1 MRLAENLLSSAFALK
16 LYFCFAARCIIYPL
30 SACSKAEILK
40 IFALFMA
47 RNTKIDQTRGALI
60 ALVIIGHIVLGS
72 VHEQVVRYAIYAFH
86 MPLFIALSGYL
97 INTPTLQAQGFAVT
111 LKRYWQRA
119 LKPFAL
125 AFAFFTGVL
134 ALHAWQE
141 GRLDGLW
148 FANALLTP
156 YYHLWFVPTLVIWVI
171 GLAIILKVRI
181 PLWFTLLG
189 SVAVSLLWASSNLE
203 WLPKVLAV
211 LVSKKVVY
219 FFSFFVLGVWLRR
232 LHNQA
237 KLTDLGRFKL
247 IMWLIVMIAFAAY
260 WQGIGPAHTPLK
272 AISWYSLNTALFGL
286 CLSWIT
292 TWTPTVSSVIK
303 TPTVSGTKSAQFGA
317 RHSMAQL
324 LEMMGRLSLPIY
336 LWHVLPMFLLKGF
349 DLHESHTVWY
359 YLISIVACLG
369 LVYAVRAGENRSAWA
384 DAWFYGVPN
393 STPLA
398 VDPTVT
404 VK

>member
-1 MRLAENLLSSAFALK
+1 MG
-16 LYFCFAARCIIYPL
+16 
-30 SACSKAEILK
+30 
-40 IFALFMA
+40 
-47 RNTKIDQTRGALI
+47 RNTRIDQTRGVLI
-60 ALVIIGHIVLGS
+60 ALVIVGHIVLGS
-72 VHEQVVRYAIYAFH
+72 VHEQIVRYAIYAFH

-97 INTPTLQAQGFAVT
+97 INTPTLQSQSFAAT
-111 LKRYWQRA
+111 LWRYWQRA

-125 AFAFFTGVL
+125 AFVFFTGVL
-134 ALHAWQE
+134 AVHAWQE
-141 GRLDGLW
+141 DRLDGAWWL
-148 FANALLTP
+148 NAMLTP

-171 GLAIILKVRI
+171 GLAILLKLRI
-181 PLWFTLLG
+181 PLWLSVMG
-189 SVAVSLLWASSNLE
+189 SVAVSLLWAGSSLE
-203 WLPKVLAV
+203 WLPKFFAVLA
-211 LVSKKVVY
+211 SKKVVY
-219 FFSFFVLGVWLRR
+219 FFSFFLLGVWLRR

-237 KLTDLGRFKL
+237 QIPDFGRFKL
-247 IMWLIVMIAFAAY
+247 PLCVIVALAFAAY
-260 WQGIGPAHTPLK
+260 WQGIGPAPTPLK
-272 AISWYSLNTALFGL
+272 AIAWYTLNTALFAL

-292 TWTPTVSSVIK
+292 TWTPTVSQPRVNKTPTVSSLIK

-317 RHSMAQL
+317 RHSMAQI

-384 DAWFYGVPN
+384 DAWLYGVPN
-393 STPLA
+393 ATPLA
-398 VDPTVT
+398 VDPTIT